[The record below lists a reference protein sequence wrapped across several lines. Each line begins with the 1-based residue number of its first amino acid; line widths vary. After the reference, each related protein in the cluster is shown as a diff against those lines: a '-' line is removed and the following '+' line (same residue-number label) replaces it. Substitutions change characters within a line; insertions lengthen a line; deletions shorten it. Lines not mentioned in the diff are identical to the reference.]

1 MLFRSGLP
9 PAVLARARALLK
21 ILEAEQLA
29 TALAGGSVRKSAAP
43 ADQLGLFTTAAVH
56 PVVERLRGIDPNQV
70 TPLEALALLA
80 ELVSDA
86 RVEDTDAPQ
95 GSTHG

>member
-1 MLFRSGLP
+1 MTGVQTCALP
-9 PAVLARARALLK
+9 IFFA
-21 ILEAEQLA
+21 
-29 TALAGGSVRKSAAP
+29 
-43 ADQLGLFTTAAVH
+43 TAAVH

-80 ELVSDA
+80 ELASDA
-86 RVEDTDAPQ
+86 RVEDTPAPG

>member
-1 MLFRSGLP
+1 
-9 PAVLARARALLK
+9 
-21 ILEAEQLA
+21 
-29 TALAGGSVRKSAAP
+29 
-43 ADQLGLFTTAAVH
+43 
-56 PVVERLRGIDPNQV
+56 V